1 MTCVAVLQMCSTP
14 DVQENL
20 RDALGLLREARERG
34 AAMCFLPENFSFM
47 GYKEQD
53 RIGVAEADGDGPV
66 QQWLAEQSRTLGM
79 WIVAGTIPLQ
89 QPGGLPAAS
98 CLVFDDQGRRVA
110 RYDKIH
116 LFDVSVSGAEGER
129 LYRESK
135 ATGAGDELVVLDT
148 PAGRL
153 GLSVCY
159 DVRFPELYRALVDK
173 GAELFSIPSAFTV
186 PTGRAHWEVL
196 LRARAIENQAF
207 VLAPAQSGKHV
218 GGRDTWGDS
227 MVVDPWGKVMARH
240 ATGVGAV
247 LVDLDR
253 EAQLEVRAKFPS
265 LGHRKFKIRENSG
278 SGIKET

>member
-1 MTCVAVLQMCSTP
+1 MTRVAVFQMCSTP

-34 AAMCFLPENFSFM
+34 AVMGFLPENFSFM

-53 RIGVAEADGDGPV
+53 RIKVAEDDGDGPV
-66 QQWLAEQSRTLGM
+66 QQWLAEQSRALGM
-79 WIVAGTIPLQ
+79 WIVAGTLPLRQ
-89 QPGGLPAAS
+89 DQGLPGAS

-110 RYDKIH
+110 RYDKVH
-116 LFDVSVSGAEGER
+116 LFDVSVSSSQGER
-129 LYRESK
+129 VYRESR
-135 ATGAGDELVVLDT
+135 ATGAGEDLVVVDT

-159 DVRFPELYRALVDK
+159 DVRFPELYRALVDQ
-173 GAELFSIPSAFTV
+173 GAELFSVPSAFTV
-186 PTGRAHWEVL
+186 PTGHAHWEVL

-265 LGHRKFKIRENSG
+265 LGHRKFKIR
-278 SGIKET
+278 T

>member
-1 MTCVAVLQMCSTP
+1 MTRVAVLQMCSTP

-20 RDALGLLREARERG
+20 RDALGLLSEARERG
-34 AAMCFLPENFSFM
+34 AVMGFLPENFSFM

-53 RIGVAEADGDGPV
+53 RIEVAETDGDGPV
-66 QQWLAEQSRTLGM
+66 QQWLAEQSRALGM
-79 WIVAGTIPLQ
+79 WIVAGTIPLKQ
-89 QPGGLPAAS
+89 DAGLPGAS
-98 CLVFDDQGRRVA
+98 CLVFDDQGQRVA

-116 LFDVSVSGAEGER
+116 LFDVSVSGSEGER

-135 ATGAGDELVVLDT
+135 ATRAGEELVVVDT

-159 DVRFPELYRALVDK
+159 DVRFPELYRALVDQ
-173 GAELFSIPSAFTV
+173 GAELFSVPSAFTV

-227 MVVDPWGKVMARH
+227 MVVDPWGKVMSRH
-240 ATGVGAV
+240 SAGVGAV

-265 LGHRKFKIRENSG
+265 LGHRKFKIR
-278 SGIKET
+278 T

>member
-53 RIGVAEADGDGPV
+53 RLAVAETDGDGPV

-79 WIVAGTIPLQ
+79 WIVAGTLPLK
-89 QPGGLPAAS
+89 QPEGLPAAS

-116 LFDVSVSGAEGER
+116 LFDVSVSGTEGER
-129 LYRESK
+129 LYQESK
-135 ATGAGDELVVLDT
+135 ATRAGEDLVVVDT

-159 DVRFPELYRALVDK
+159 DVRFPELYRALVDQ

-207 VLAPAQSGKHV
+207 VLAPAQAGKHV

-240 ATGVGAV
+240 AMGVGAV

-265 LGHRKFKIRENSG
+265 LAHRKFKIR
-278 SGIKET
+278 I